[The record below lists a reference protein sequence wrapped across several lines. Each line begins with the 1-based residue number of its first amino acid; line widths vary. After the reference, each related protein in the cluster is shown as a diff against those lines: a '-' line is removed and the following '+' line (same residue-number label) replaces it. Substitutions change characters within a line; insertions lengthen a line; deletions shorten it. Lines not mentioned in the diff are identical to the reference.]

1 MDNVLITGSSGY
13 IGTSIAEALFNN
25 GYKLKLASRK
35 KHILCKNQK
44 VSHIKVS
51 KDFAAMSWSNYL
63 NEVDTIIFCA
73 GVAHE
78 DEKKVNNNEI
88 E

>member
-51 KDFAAMSWSNYL
+51 KDC
-63 NEVDTIIFCA
+63 TFCQFEKYFSFRREGDKSGRMFGLI
-73 GVAHE
+73 GV
-78 DEKKVNNNEI
+78 K
-88 E
+88 